1 MKEMISIY
9 FIILVLLMFPMFVFY
24 DNKERVRFLM
34 CGLLYYLVDAIKK
47 YFDKKETKG
56 KNNE

>member
-1 MKEMISIY
+1 MISVY
-9 FIILVLLMFPMFVFY
+9 FIILVFLMFPMFVVY

-56 KNNE
+56 EDNE

>member
-1 MKEMISIY
+1 MISVY
-9 FIILVLLMFPMFVFY
+9 FIILVFLMFPMFVFY

-47 YFDKKETKG
+47 YFDKKETKD